1 MKKIALLI
9 SFAFIGIQAFA
20 QEVYQSK
27 AMNVRFFSSTQ
38 MEDIEAKTANATSII
53 TTAKNDILFMIQV
66 KSFTFKS
73 SLMQE
78 HFNENYIESDKFPDA
93 KFIGKI
99 NESVDWK
106 KDGTYN
112 VTVTG
117 KLNMHGVDKDRTIP
131 GTITIKAGVISVAS
145 QFDVACKEHNIQI
158 PSVVTE
164 KIAEFVNVKVSGNY
178 NLYVRPE
185 KK

>member
-1 MKKIALLI
+1 
-9 SFAFIGIQAFA
+9 
-20 QEVYQSK
+20 
-27 AMNVRFFSSTQ
+27 

-78 HFNENYIESDKFPDA
+78 HFNENYMESDKFPES

-99 NESVDWK
+99 NESIDWK

-131 GTITIKAGVISVAS
+131 GTISIKSGVITVAS

-164 KIAEFVNVKVSGNY
+164 KIAEFVNVKVSGSY

>member
-1 MKKIALLI
+1 MKKITLLLSI
-9 SFAFIGIQAFA
+9 VFLGLFAHA
-20 QEVYQSK
+20 QDVFQSK
-27 AMNVRFFSSTQ
+27 TMNVSFFSNTS
-38 MEDIEAKTANATSII
+38 MEDIDAKTSNATSVIS
-53 TTAKNDILFMIQV
+53 TAKNDILFMIQV
-66 KSFTFKS
+66 KSFSFKS

-78 HFNENYIESDKFPDA
+78 HFNENYMESDKFPDA

-99 NESVDWK
+99 NENIDWK

-131 GTITIKAGVISVAS
+131 GTVTIKGATVAVNS
-145 QFDVACKEHNIQI
+145 QFDVLCKDHNIKI
-158 PSVVTE
+158 PSVLSE
-164 KIAEFVNVKVSGNY
+164 KVAELVNVKVSGNY

>member
-1 MKKIALLI
+1 MKKFALLL
-9 SFAFIGIQAFA
+9 SFAFIGIQTFA

-27 AMNVRFFSSTQ
+27 AMNVRFFSTTP

-78 HFNENYIESDKFPDA
+78 HFNENYMESDKFPEA

-99 NESVDWK
+99 NESIDWK
-106 KDGTYN
+106 KDG
-112 VTVTG
+112 
-117 KLNMHGVDKDRTIP
+117 KAS
-131 GTITIKAGVISVAS
+131 AGVIA
-145 QFDVACKEHNIQI
+145 QDI
-158 PSVVTE
+158 E
-164 KIAEFVNVKVSGNY
+164 KILPSAVTPEAVIVPPAISIYVPDVSVSEPP
-178 NLYVRPE
+178 LPIVIEP
-185 KK
+185 